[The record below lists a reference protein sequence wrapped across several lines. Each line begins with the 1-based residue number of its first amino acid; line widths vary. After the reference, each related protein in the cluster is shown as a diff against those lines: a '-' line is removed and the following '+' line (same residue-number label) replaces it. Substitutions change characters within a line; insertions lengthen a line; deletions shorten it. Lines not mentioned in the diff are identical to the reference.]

1 MVTSQLELSATS
13 GATPSRV
20 PSARGDWGVGATGG
34 VSGKWGILR
43 KKALAI
49 AVAWL
54 GLTSGVWAADGVA
67 SFPRVRLGV
76 TADGSVVVAGGEMQ
90 TWTNLAPIGS
100 LRVVTDSNGALTTF
114 ATANSGVQGPLT
126 PLSNAMGR
134 TDSNGALNITVNGGT
149 ITPSVIQA
157 SSGSC
162 TAGAVPYSFSGD
174 TDTGVANTG
183 ANTLD
188 FCAGG
193 TSRLS
198 VGASAISAGV
208 PYNNGAALSFQ
219 WNGRSALFSPADGLV
234 QMLNTGSTGFT
245 RLILGTNDGTAN
257 GASLGLST
265 GRVVFKT
272 GDGST
277 ADAQVQGIYVSTGSG
292 LAVANVGANS
302 CGTSAATI
310 AGGNNSFVITVGAT
324 SGTQCRVTF
333 TFAATT
339 QWDCTVTDSTTTIAT
354 RATPVDTTHTDFFGA
369 FVAGDKVT
377 GHCFPR

>member
-1 MVTSQLELSATS
+1 MITSQPEPSATS

-20 PSARGDWGVGATGG
+20 PSAGTGWGVVATGG
-34 VSGKWGILR
+34 FCGKWGMLR
-43 KKALAI
+43 KKAWVIVAVWLAC
-49 AVAWL
+49 V
-54 GLTSGVWAADGVA
+54 GGVQAADGVA

-90 TWTNLAPIGS
+90 TWTNLAPIGT

-114 ATANSGVQGPLT
+114 ATANSGTQGPLV

-149 ITPSVIQA
+149 ITPSIIQA
-157 SSGSC
+157 GSGSC

-174 TDTGVANTG
+174 TDTGLANIA
-183 ANTLD
+183 ANQVD
-188 FCAGG
+188 MCAGG
-193 TSRLS
+193 
-198 VGASAISAGV
+198 ASAAQVTTVGMRVASGNFF
-208 PYNNGAALSFQ
+208 YWLNRTQLAAT
-219 WNGRSALFSPADGLV
+219 ADGTL
-234 QMLNTGSTGFT
+234 QATNANGTGFT
-245 RLILGTNDGTAN
+245 RLILGTNDGTTN